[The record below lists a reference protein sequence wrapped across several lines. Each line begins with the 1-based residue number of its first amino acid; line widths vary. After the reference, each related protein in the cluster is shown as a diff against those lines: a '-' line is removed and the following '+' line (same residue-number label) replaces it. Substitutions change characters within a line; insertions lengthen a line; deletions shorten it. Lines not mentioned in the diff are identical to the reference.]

1 MVNTLK
7 LLSRN
12 VEKPWGRSHLP
23 PFFGYSDGRRV
34 GEIWFEDPAH
44 ESLSLLA
51 KYLFTSERLSVQVH
65 PDDVDA
71 RRAGAS
77 SGKAECW
84 FVVDAEPGAKLG
96 LGLKEALSAASVREA
111 ALEGSIESLMS
122 WREARKGDF
131 VFVPAG
137 TIHAI
142 GAGLTLIEVQQNS
155 DITYRL
161 FDYGRSRP
169 LHIDEALE
177 VADLRPFEP
186 SHYVAAND
194 RADEILV
201 SAPQFTVAHIGSPA
215 GSALMR
221 DQVRWVLPIRGS
233 IFAGRESAH
242 AGECLLAGPGE
253 ELTVGE
259 GATALVAVAGPI
271 PGGAAISQ
279 R

>member
-7 LLSRN
+7 LPSRY
-12 VEKPWGRSHLP
+12 VEKPWGRSQLP
-23 PFFGYSDGRRV
+23 PFFGYSDGRSV
-34 GEIWFEDPAH
+34 GEIWFEGPRH
-44 ESLSLLA
+44 ERLSLLA

-71 RRAGAS
+71 RSSGAS

-131 VFVPAG
+131 IFVPGG

-161 FDYGRSRP
+161 FDYGRARA
-169 LHIDEALE
+169 LHIDKALE
-177 VADLRPFEP
+177 VANLRPFEA
-186 SHYVAAND
+186 SHYISAID

-201 SAPQFTVAHIGSPA
+201 SAPQFTVAHIASPA

-221 DQVRWVLPIRGS
+221 DRARWVLPICGS
-233 IFAGRESAH
+233 ISAGGERAH
-242 AGECLLAGPGE
+242 PGECLLAGPGE

-259 GATALVAVAGPI
+259 GATALVAAAGPI
-271 PGGAAISQ
+271 AEGAAISQ
-279 R
+279 K